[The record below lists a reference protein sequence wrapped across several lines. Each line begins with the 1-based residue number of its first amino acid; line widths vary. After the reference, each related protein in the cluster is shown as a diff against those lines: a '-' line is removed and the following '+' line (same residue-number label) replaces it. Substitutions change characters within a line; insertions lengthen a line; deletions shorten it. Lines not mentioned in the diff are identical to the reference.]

1 MAGTANAASTAVAD
15 KGRTIRTRRKSA
27 KKPDEGAE
35 IVMVFL
41 LGAEPPGGL
50 ELVRP
55 AKPIDGSSLPI
66 FLGSAISAAF
76 IARLIKGCRV
86 DAVPV
91 ISFQG

>member
-1 MAGTANAASTAVAD
+1 V
-15 KGRTIRTRRKSA
+15 
-27 KKPDEGAE
+27 
-35 IVMVFL
+35 
-41 LGAEPPGGL
+41 